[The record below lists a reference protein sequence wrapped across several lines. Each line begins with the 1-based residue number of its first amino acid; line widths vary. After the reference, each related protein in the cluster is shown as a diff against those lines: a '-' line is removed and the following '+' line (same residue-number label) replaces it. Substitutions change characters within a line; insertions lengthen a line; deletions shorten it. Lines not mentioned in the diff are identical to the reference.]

1 MHEPHRPRI
10 AAFAVTVVA
19 LFVLAGCGGA
29 ATSGSPGGS
38 AAAATTGPSAPGA
51 SASPAA
57 SAAPSSPATP
67 APTAVPSDG
76 TTAGQT
82 RTDGNGITQ
91 VWVPAGTFTMGTD
104 AAAIAK
110 LKAAGPP
117 DWVVPALDAEKPAHD
132 VTISHGYWIDRDEV
146 TNAAFDAFV
155 DAGGYTTQAYWSE
168 DGWTWLTG
176 KDATRLPL
184 HCQGDVPEH
193 PRMCLTWYEAEAYAA
208 WRGGRLPTEAQ
219 WEYAARGA
227 RSTVYPW
234 GDAFDTARANVV
246 NSVGPKPVGSYPTGA
261 SWVGALDLS
270 GNAMEWVA
278 DWLDP
283 AYYATSPAVDPTG
296 PATGTK
302 KVEKGGWWGS
312 NEFVA
317 RSAYRHDE
325 DPPTY
330 GDKHLGFRVASQ

>member
-1 MHEPHRPRI
+1 
-10 AAFAVTVVA
+10 
-19 LFVLAGCGGA
+19 
-29 ATSGSPGGS
+29 
-38 AAAATTGPSAPGA
+38 
-51 SASPAA
+51 
-57 SAAPSSPATP
+57 
-67 APTAVPSDG
+67 
-76 TTAGQT
+76 
-82 RTDGNGITQ
+82 
-91 VWVPAGTFTMGTD
+91 MGTD

-117 DWVVPALDAEKPAHD
+117 DWVAPALDAEKPAHD
-132 VTISHGYWIDRDEV
+132 VTLTHGYWIDRDEV

-155 DAGGYTTQAYWSE
+155 DAGGYATQAYWSE
-168 DGWTWLTG
+168 PGWKWLAG
-176 KDATRLPL
+176 KDASRLPL

-208 WRGGRLPTEAQ
+208 WRGGRLPTEAE

-227 RSTVYPW
+227 KSTVYPW
-234 GDAFDTARANVV
+234 GNAFDTERANVV
-246 NSVGPKPVGSYPTGA
+246 NSTGPKPVGSYPTGA

-283 AYYATSPAVDPTG
+283 AYYATSPATDPAG

-317 RSAYRHDE
+317 RSAYRHYE

-330 GDKHLGFRVASQ
+330 GDKHIGFRVASQ